1 MSNSSYSVMLRNLS
15 KEYYQNHIG
24 FDEYRAQRKM
34 ILDKIDDEFNGK
46 QSSVM
51 PEEDNDESSMIM
63 KTVAF
68 FKNTDVDV

>member
-1 MSNSSYSVMLRNLS
+1 MLRNLS

-24 FDEYRAQRKM
+24 FDEYRARRKI
-34 ILDKIDDEFNGK
+34 ILDKIDEEFNGG
-46 QSSVM
+46 QSAIM
-51 PEEDNDESSMIM
+51 PEDDKDEASMIM